1 MPRPSRFFA
10 LPASAAP
17 RPELLRA
24 LVPSSVAL
32 GGFTMGSGN
41 RMQGRIS
48 GQTMHVDGGGGWKA
62 V

>member
-1 MPRPSRFFA
+1 MPRPTRSFA
-10 LPASAAP
+10 PIANVAP

-41 RMQGRIS
+41 RVQGGFA
-48 GQTMHVDGGGGWKA
+48 GQWMPVDGGGGWKA
-62 V
+62 A